1 MTRPF
6 AITSRLDARHQSLLE
21 ELLFFNRLQ
30 PAVRTRIEA
39 TVARYGLPQIVVR
52 DGAIRIELDGAAE
65 VQTLF
70 AVSPAGPAGAPIG
83 VAVFL
88 RESEERF
95 VIVHVGVAEAYSAN
109 GERANDH
116 VFFHLLNAIRDAAR
130 RTRGV
135 RHIDLFYGQGIVR
148 HIPVQPASSVR

>member
-6 AITSRLDARHQSLLE
+6 AITSRLAAEHRGALE

-30 PAVRTRIEA
+30 SAVRTRIEA
-39 TVARYGLPQIVVR
+39 TIDRYGLPQVVIR
-52 DGAIRIELDGAAE
+52 DGVVRIELAGVPEA
-65 VQTLF
+65 QSLF
-70 AVSPAGPAGAPIG
+70 AVLSSGSAGAPIG

-88 RESEERF
+88 REGEERF
-95 VIVHVGVAEAYSAN
+95 VIVHIGVAEQYSAT
-109 GERANDH
+109 GGRANDH

-148 HIPVQPASSVR
+148 HIPVQGSSATR

>member
-6 AITSRLDARHQSLLE
+6 AITSRLGAEHRAALE

-30 PAVRTRIEA
+30 RAVRTRIEA
-39 TVARYGLPQIVVR
+39 TVDRYGLPKLVVR
-52 DGAIRIELDGAAE
+52 DGMLRIELAGVPE

-70 AVSPAGPAGAPIG
+70 AVSSASSSGAPIG

-88 RESEERF
+88 REGEERF
-95 VIVHVGVAEAYSAN
+95 VIVHVGVAEQYSAA
-109 GERANDH
+109 GGRANDH
-116 VFFHLLNAIRDAAR
+116 VFFHLLNAIRDPGR
-130 RTRGV
+130 RTHGV

-148 HIPVQPASSVR
+148 QIPVQGSSSTS

>member
-1 MTRPF
+1 MSQPF
-6 AITSRLDARHQSLLE
+6 AITSRLGAEHRAALE

-30 PAVRTRIEA
+30 SALRTRIAE
-39 TVARYGLPQIVVR
+39 TIERYGQPQIVVR
-52 DGAIRIELDGAAE
+52 DGVLRVELEGIPQ

-70 AVSPAGPAGAPIG
+70 AVAPAGSAAEPIG

-95 VIVHVGVAEAYSAN
+95 VIVHIGVAEQFSAA
-109 GERANDH
+109 GGRANDH

-135 RHIDLFYGQGIVR
+135 RSIDLFYGQGVVR
-148 HIPVQPASSVR
+148 HIRVQGSSAAS

>member
-6 AITSRLDARHQSLLE
+6 AITSRIGAEHRAALE

-30 PAVRTRIEA
+30 PVVRTRIEA
-39 TVARYGLPQIVVR
+39 TVDRYGLPQIVVR
-52 DGAIRIELDGAAE
+52 DGAIRIGLEGVPE

-70 AVSPAGPAGAPIG
+70 AVSPAGPSGAPIG

-88 RESEERF
+88 REGEERF
-95 VIVHVGVAEAYSAN
+95 VIVHVGVAEAYSGA
-109 GERANDH
+109 GDRANDH

-148 HIPVQPASSVR
+148 HIPVQVTSSGS